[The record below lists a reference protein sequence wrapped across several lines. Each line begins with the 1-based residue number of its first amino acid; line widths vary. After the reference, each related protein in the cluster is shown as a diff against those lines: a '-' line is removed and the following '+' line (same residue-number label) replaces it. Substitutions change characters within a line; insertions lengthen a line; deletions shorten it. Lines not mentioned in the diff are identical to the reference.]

1 VTEFLTHAPHSLE
14 HILVLPSF
22 GRKKRQKALID
33 LACNRQ
39 VRVETAHDFKRLDM
53 AQGALHQGVVA
64 LAEPVW
70 ETAMESLP
78 SVWGS
83 DVPLLVV
90 CDEISDPGNL
100 GAIIRSSAAFGAHAV
115 IISQRNSADINGTVI
130 KASAGAIVHLHTCMV
145 DNMAKAIETLK
156 EMGIWTAALVP
167 VDSMPVWDADM
178 RTPLALVLGA
188 EGKGLRPLV
197 MRRCDIRLHIPQS
210 IRVESLNVAAAC
222 TAALYETWRQRRKD
236 AASPAEYS
244 GPLK

>member
-1 VTEFLTHAPHSLE
+1 MTEFLTYAPQSIE

-22 GRKKRQKALID
+22 GRKKRQKALIN
-33 LACNRQ
+33 LACSRQ
-39 VRVETAHDFKRLDM
+39 VRVETTHDFNRLDM

-70 ETAMESLP
+70 ETAIDSLP

-90 CDEISDPGNL
+90 CDEISDPSNL

-130 KASAGAIVHLHTCMV
+130 KASAGTIVHLHTCMV

-167 VDSMPVWDADM
+167 VNSVPVWDADM
-178 RTPLALVLGA
+178 RTPLALVVGA

-197 MRRCDIRLHIPQS
+197 MRQCDMRLHIPQS
-210 IRVESLNVAAAC
+210 IVVESLNVAAAC
-222 TAALYETWRQRRKD
+222 TAALYEASRQRYQNAE
-236 AASPAEYS
+236 AASA
-244 GPLK
+244 